1 MCGGDI
7 EGHEP
12 PAMKYM
18 TRRYARATPSRACMT
33 QSKSHMDFCDLDSGF
48 LDLDSGPESQETAVN
63 VQDGVFWILDSD
75 FLDLDLGSQNA
86 RLNSQTWIWI
96 LRSGL

>member
-1 MCGGDI
+1 
-7 EGHEP
+7 
-12 PAMKYM
+12 
-18 TRRYARATPSRACMT
+18 
-33 QSKSHMDFCDLDSGF
+33 MDFSVNLDSGF

>member
-1 MCGGDI
+1 MTLMMIAVATHCVTQGTCGVHAG
-7 EGHEP
+7 
-12 PAMKYM
+12 
-18 TRRYARATPSRACMT
+18 ACMT

-75 FLDLDLGSQNA
+75 FLDLDLGPQNA
-86 RLNSQTWIWI
+86 RLNFQTWIWI